1 MHVYDNIRYINFVF
15 VLIRTRCCGNFFLFL
30 CLHLANIQVSVC
42 GTTGPLIYIKVGCF
56 KRGMNYK
63 DVIMM
68 GKLALRLC
76 LTSYYV
82 PVSLWSYYN
91 GNLSFV
97 TYSGVIVKLH
107 SNKD

>member
-1 MHVYDNIRYINFVF
+1 MLKSLLRNHKVDQAGTFHACFDNIRYINCVF
-15 VLIRTRCCGNFFLFL
+15 VLIRTGRCCNFFLFL

-42 GTTGPLIYIKVGCF
+42 RTTGPLIYIKVGCF

-76 LTSYYV
+76 LISYYRFD
-82 PVSLWSYYN
+82 SM
-91 GNLSFV
+91 GGRF
-97 TYSGVIVKLH
+97 
-107 SNKD
+107 

>member
-1 MHVYDNIRYINFVF
+1 MAI
-15 VLIRTRCCGNFFLFL
+15 FLFL

-42 GTTGPLIYIKVGCF
+42 RTTGPLIYIKVGCF

-76 LTSYYV
+76 PISYYITQNTRIEYMHKQCKV
-82 PVSLWSYYN
+82 TF
-91 GNLSFV
+91 GLSIYIHVF
-97 TYSGVIVKLH
+97 GH
-107 SNKD
+107 

>member
-1 MHVYDNIRYINFVF
+1 MHVYDNIRYINCVF
-15 VLIRTRCCGNFFLFL
+15 VLLELVAVAIFLFL

-42 GTTGPLIYIKVGCF
+42 RTTGPLIYIKVGCF

-76 LTSYYV
+76 LISYYIGM
-82 PVSLWSYYN
+82 
-91 GNLSFV
+91 GN
-97 TYSGVIVKLH
+97 
-107 SNKD
+107 

>member
-1 MHVYDNIRYINFVF
+1 MAI
-15 VLIRTRCCGNFFLFL
+15 FLFL

-42 GTTGPLIYIKVGCF
+42 RTTGPLIYIKVGCF

-76 LTSYYV
+76 LISY
-82 PVSLWSYYN
+82 
-91 GNLSFV
+91 
-97 TYSGVIVKLH
+97 
-107 SNKD
+107 